1 MFGILLASSNFMERI
16 PMADYLDFPDI
27 FSRLPNWS
35 YGLAALGMIGIVI
48 RVALRSAKMVMIISF
63 CVLMIYL
70 LFNLS

>member
-1 MFGILLASSNFMERI
+1 MDGIPL
-16 PMADYLDFPDI
+16 ADYLDFPDI

-35 YGLAALGMIGIVI
+35 FALAALGIAGIVI
-48 RVALRSAKMVMIISF
+48 RFALRSAKMVMIISF

>member
-1 MFGILLASSNFMERI
+1 
-16 PMADYLDFPDI
+16 MADYLDFPDI

-35 YGLAALGMIGIVI
+35 FALAALGMTGIVI
-48 RVALRSAKMVMIISF
+48 RVALRSAKKVMIISF

>member
-35 YGLAALGMIGIVI
+35 YALAALGMIGIVI

>member
-1 MFGILLASSNFMERI
+1 
-16 PMADYLDFPDI
+16 MADYLDFPDI

-35 YGLAALGMIGIVI
+35 FALAALGMAGIVVKVI
-48 RVALRSAKMVMIISF
+48 LRSAKKVMIISF